1 MEAAFN
7 LAGTTATITLSGN
20 LTISS
25 ATQLKSLLLQGL
37 EQAETVVVSLQN
49 ISDVDLSI
57 IQLLCSAH
65 RVSIRLSKRFL
76 VGETVPA
83 EFRDAVARAG
93 FDRHVGCALDTQ
105 SSCVWACLCSSRRT
119 ERAS

>member
-25 ATQLKSLLLQGL
+25 ASQLKSFLLQGL
-37 EQAETVVVSLQN
+37 EQAETVVVSFHE
-49 ISDVDLSI
+49 ISAVDLSI

-65 RVSIRLSKRFL
+65 RMSVRLDKRLLF
-76 VGETVPA
+76 GGSVPDS
-83 EFRDAVARAG
+83 FRDATARAG
-93 FDRHVGCALDTQ
+93 FDRHVGCVLDSQ
-105 SSCVWACLCSSRRT
+105 KSCIWASISRRPVSG
-119 ERAS
+119 AA